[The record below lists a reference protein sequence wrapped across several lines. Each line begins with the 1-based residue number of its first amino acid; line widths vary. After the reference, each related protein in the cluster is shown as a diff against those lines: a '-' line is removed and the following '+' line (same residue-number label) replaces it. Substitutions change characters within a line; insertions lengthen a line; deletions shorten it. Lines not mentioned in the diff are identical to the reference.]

1 MTNKAVS
8 EMLNKVKG
16 GLIVSCQALP
26 DEPLYS
32 SFIMSRLAKAAYQG
46 GAVGIRANTPQ
57 DIQAIKEVVNLPV
70 VGIIK
75 RDYPDS
81 NVYITPTKK
90 EIMELCSS
98 NTDMIAMDA
107 TFAQRP
113 NGDSLE
119 SVMTYMKSHYPEVQ
133 TMADIATLEQAIAA
147 ENLGF
152 DCVSTT
158 LRGYTEETQ
167 GLRNDDNDFEF
178 VRQLVETLSIPVIAE
193 GNIDT
198 PEKAACC
205 LKYGC
210 HAVVVGGAITRPKQ
224 ITERFIQAMEL

>member
-1 MTNKAVS
+1 
-8 EMLNKVKG
+8 MLNKVKG

-32 SFIMSRLAKAAYQG
+32 SFIMSRLAKAAFEG
-46 GAVGIRANTPQ
+46 GALGIRANTPQ
-57 DIQAIKEVVNLPV
+57 DVKAIKQVVDLPV

-75 RDYPDS
+75 RDYQDS
-81 NVYITPTKK
+81 NVYITPTKN
-90 EIMELCSS
+90 EVVELCGSS
-98 NTDMIAMDA
+98 PEMIAMDA
-107 TFAQRP
+107 TFEKRP
-113 NGDSLE
+113 NGESLA
-119 SVMTYMKSHYPEVQ
+119 SIMTYMKSHCPEVQ
-133 TMADIATLEQAIAA
+133 TMADIATLEQAIEA
-147 ENLGF
+147 EKLGF

-205 LKYGC
+205 LNLGC

-224 ITERFIQAMEL
+224 ITEKFIQAMSSTETL